1 MIWSKHAE
9 PFGSEASDM
18 ARQLKILMQII
29 YGKMKDTW
37 KMWLGEGKR
46 RMEKRDMSACHCVYI
61 QGKGDR
67 VN

>member
-1 MIWSKHAE
+1 
-9 PFGSEASDM
+9 M

-37 KMWLGEGKR
+37 KIWLGEGKR

-61 QGKGDR
+61 RGKGDR